1 MLNEPEAIA
10 VARISHALREL
21 YVKLMGKTPDPE
33 ALQAEAEAFVAKYGP
48 AATLEDMMA

>member
-1 MLNEPEAIA
+1 MLNEPEAVA
-10 VARISHALREL
+10 VARISLALMEL

>member
-1 MLNEPEAIA
+1 MPNKPEAIA
-10 VARISHALREL
+10 VARISHDLSEI
-21 YVKLMGKTPDPE
+21 YVKLMGKAPDPE